1 MYKEIQDEH
10 RELADR
16 LKAELVTLENA
27 PKRERYEATKKAV
40 FELAL
45 AMDGKYHRD
54 AWDDIV
60 GEFDDMLREA
70 DCGEVSS
77 TLYWA
82 SVDEETGEEL
92 DSEPVDK
99 WESADYAEVGFFE
112 TNWTHPDCTEF
123 ETFAAYVL
131 NCIMGSFGMA
141 IGTTP
146 FFEVVSTDNCVE
158 GYQFFRVQK
167 VALI

>member
-99 WESADYAEVGFFE
+99 WESADYADVSFYEA
-112 TNWTHPDCTEF
+112 NWTHSDCTEF
-123 ETFAAYVL
+123 ETFASYVMKL
-131 NCIMGSFGMA
+131 ILGCFGKA
-141 IGTTP
+141 DGPIP
-146 FFEVVSTDNCVE
+146 FFGDISTEVDGAN
-158 GYQFFRVQK
+158 QFFRVEK
-167 VALI
+167 GY